1 MFQESSVALSSPV
14 EVFTNAH
21 SGRRIAP
28 LDEQGALL
36 SLQEPAFNT
45 PRETPGY
52 RNMPP
57 EAEGIELMNKFFRN
71 ARYLCP
77 SLHEG
82 LFKERYRSMLVL
94 LRILGSNQ
102 QAGPMDHEAALLR
115 KLGPNSTKTC
125 LDRAAHTLDLVH
137 ATDISPGSDEVLGA

>member
-1 MFQESSVALSSPV
+1 
-14 EVFTNAH
+14 
-21 SGRRIAP
+21 
-28 LDEQGALL
+28 
-36 SLQEPAFNT
+36 
-45 PRETPGY
+45 
-52 RNMPP
+52 MPP

-71 ARYLCP
+71 AGCLFP

-115 KLGPNSTKTC
+115 KVGPNSTKTC
-125 LDRAAHTLDLVH
+125 LDRAAHTVDLVH
-137 ATDISPGSDEVLGA
+137 ATVISPGSHKEVLGAWWFSLYYSKLEPSPLK